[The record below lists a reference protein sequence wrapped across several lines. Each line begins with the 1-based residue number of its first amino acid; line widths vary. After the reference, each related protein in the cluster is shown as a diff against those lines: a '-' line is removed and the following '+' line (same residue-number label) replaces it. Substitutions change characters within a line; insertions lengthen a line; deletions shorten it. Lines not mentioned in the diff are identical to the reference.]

1 MNILK
6 PSTHILNHF
15 FENRNVNL
23 KLTISR
29 YLNNH
34 PELSRNEIT
43 RVVYGVTR
51 KETLIKY
58 IAKNYSSRKLSD
70 TDKQTRILLYIGI
83 YLTCFSR
90 SYPDYAVVNEIVDF
104 APKRS
109 RGFLNAVLRKISSE
123 RENIDNIINSIK
135 DPMIKYSVSEEI
147 INNLKH
153 LTSDVMGTL
162 EYLDSE
168 PVFQVRVNK
177 KDPDLIKEGEILE
190 KKDIPNKIVEK
201 IGSFEIENAGQMV
214 REILPGYGFYFQNSG
229 SFAVSAVVS
238 SFKGKKI
245 LDCCAAPGT
254 KSITLAHLCPDADI
268 IASDINPNRLK
279 LFIPFLNNSGADNI
293 ELTAGDINAPPFQ
306 NIFDTILI
314 DAPCTSSGTLR
325 KNPDLKNKIN
335 KKNIE
340 LNSSRQIEILKSVM
354 SWAGQGT
361 TIIYSVCS
369 FIMDETETVLNDV
382 IRHFKEDEFEI
393 MEPENILK
401 QYGFRFTKGKF
412 GIFLLPDHKLNND
425 LFYISAIRK
434 K

>member
-6 PSTHILNHF
+6 PSTHILSHF
-15 FENRNVNL
+15 FENRDVNL
-23 KLTISR
+23 KLMISR

-34 PELSRNEIT
+34 PELSRNEVT

-51 KETLIKY
+51 KETLIEY
-58 IAKNYSSRKLSD
+58 IAKNYSNRKLSD
-70 TDKQTRILLYIGI
+70 TDEQTRILLYIGI
-83 YLTCFSR
+83 YLTYFSR
-90 SYPDYAVVNEIVDF
+90 SYPDYAIVNEIVDF

-109 RGFLNAVLRKISSE
+109 RGFLNALLRKISSE
-123 RENIDNIINSIK
+123 HENIDNIIKSIK
-135 DPMIKYSVSEEI
+135 DPRIKYSVSEEI
-147 INNLKH
+147 ISNLKH
-153 LTSDVMGTL
+153 ITSDVMETL

-177 KDPDLIKEGEILE
+177 RDPDLIKAGKILE
-190 KKDIPNKIVEK
+190 KKNIPCKIVKK
-201 IGSFEIENAGQMV
+201 IGSLEIENAGQMV

-229 SFAVSAVVS
+229 SFAVSAIVS

-279 LFIPFLNNSGADNI
+279 LFIPILNNSGADNI

-335 KKNIE
+335 KKNIKV
-340 LNSSRQIEILKSVM
+340 NSSRQIEILKSIM
-354 SWAGQGT
+354 SWAGKGT
-361 TIIYSVCS
+361 IIIYSVCS
-369 FIMDETETVLNDV
+369 FIKDETENVLNNV
-382 IRHFKEDEFEI
+382 IHHFNEDEFEI
-393 MEPENILK
+393 IEPENILN
-401 QYGFRFTKGKF
+401 QYGFKFKKGEF

-425 LFYISAIRK
+425 LFYISAIK
-434 K
+434 KR